1 MDRCAGYIARQQHH
15 TYSYPSYTDSNTCQS
30 DSYTINN
37 GNYSSYQFST
47 ASCTNSSAGHA
58 ARQDN
63 SAGSYP
69 SYTDS
74 HKRYPDSCL
83 NSTKQLRRL
92 LKRNRQPS
100 SYIHGYTSYNDSD
113 NSHNGSYQWAT
124 MMAAAATMTAAPD
137 TMTGMQPS
145 DNASNASYSESTP
158 SSHEC

>member
-1 MDRCAGYIARQQHH
+1 MDRCAGYIARQQHY

-69 SYTDS
+69 SYSDS

-100 SYIHGYTSYNDSD
+100 SYMHGYTSYNDSSISD
-113 NSHNGSYQWAT
+113 KYSSVSFLDSYAGYSHGNNGT
-124 MMAAAATMTAAPD
+124 DGT
-137 TMTGMQPS
+137 
-145 DNASNASYSESTP
+145 
-158 SSHEC
+158 H